1 MWGKNKE
8 FYRAGYLTEEPNL
21 YRRTKAQ
28 HEGKKFQ
35 DYKQGWITTN
45 EIGLTTRE
53 GYPAPRREKDGRR
66 RCKMGSR
73 DRGGNGKWRG
83 KGKREKD
90 EGRRKKGR
98 KEGKPRPRGGKEEEG
113 GEEERGKGR
122 GKEADI
128 VGQEEVER
136 QGDR

>member
-28 HEGKKFQ
+28 HEGKKFH
-35 DYKQGWITTN
+35 DYKHGRITTN

-73 DRGGNGKWRG
+73 DRGGKGKRRG
-83 KGKREKD
+83 KGKREMKRTERRRD
-90 EGRRKKGR
+90 EGYRW
-98 KEGKPRPRGGKEEEG
+98 KEERDKI
-113 GEEERGKGR
+113 ERR
-122 GKEADI
+122 
-128 VGQEEVER
+128 
-136 QGDR
+136 

>member
-8 FYRAGYLTEEPNL
+8 IYRAGYLTEEPNL
-21 YRRTKAQ
+21 YRRTKGQ

-35 DYKQGWITTN
+35 DYKHGRITTN

-73 DRGGNGKWRG
+73 DRGGKGKWRG
-83 KGKREKD
+83 GREREKRTKEGGKRDEKKGSLD
-90 EGRRKKGR
+90 HVGERRRKGER
-98 KEGKPRPRGGKEEEG
+98 KREGKEE
-113 GEEERGKGR
+113 GK
-122 GKEADI
+122 K
-128 VGQEEVER
+128 QT
-136 QGDR
+136 

>member
-21 YRRTKAQ
+21 YRRTKGQ

-35 DYKQGWITTN
+35 DYKHGRITTN

-73 DRGGNGKWRG
+73 DRGGKGKWRG
-83 KGKREKD
+83 GREKGK
-90 EGRRKKGR
+90 
-98 KEGKPRPRGGKEEEG
+98 
-113 GEEERGKGR
+113 
-122 GKEADI
+122 
-128 VGQEEVER
+128 
-136 QGDR
+136 

>member
-21 YRRTKAQ
+21 YRRTKGR

-35 DYKQGWITTN
+35 DYKHGRITTN

-73 DRGGNGKWRG
+73 DRGGKGKWRGG
-83 KGKREKD
+83 KGKREMKRT
-90 EGRRKKGR
+90 ERRKKEEKGER
-98 KEGKPRPRGGKEEEG
+98 KRGIGDAKRG
-113 GEEERGKGR
+113 ASRMKGKGQ
-122 GKEADI
+122 EAR
-128 VGQEEVER
+128 ER
-136 QGDR
+136 KKGDEKG

>member
-21 YRRTKAQ
+21 YRQTKAQ
-28 HEGKKFQ
+28 HEGKKIH
-35 DYKQGWITTN
+35 DYKHGWITTN

-73 DRGGNGKWRG
+73 DRGGKGKWRG
-83 KGKREKD
+83 GREKGK
-90 EGRRKKGR
+90 
-98 KEGKPRPRGGKEEEG
+98 
-113 GEEERGKGR
+113 
-122 GKEADI
+122 
-128 VGQEEVER
+128 
-136 QGDR
+136 

>member
-8 FYRAGYLTEEPNL
+8 IYRAGYLTEEPNL
-21 YRRTKAQ
+21 YRRTKGQ

-35 DYKQGWITTN
+35 DYKHGRITTN

-66 RCKMGSR
+66 GCKMGSR
-73 DRGGNGKWRG
+73 DRGG

-122 GKEADI
+122 GKETDI

>member
-28 HEGKKFQ
+28 HEGKKFH
-35 DYKQGWITTN
+35 DYKHGWITTN

-73 DRGGNGKWRG
+73 DRGG
-83 KGKREKD
+83 KGKREMKRT
-90 EGRRKKGR
+90 ERRKKEKR
-98 KEGKPRPRGGKEEEG
+98 
-113 GEEERGKGR
+113 ERREKKR
-122 GKEADI
+122 N
-128 VGQEEVER
+128 R
-136 QGDR
+136 RR

>member
-1 MWGKNKE
+1 MWGENKE

-21 YRRTKAQ
+21 YRRTKGQ

-73 DRGGNGKWRG
+73 DRVG
-83 KGKREKD
+83 KGIREMKRTE
-90 EGRRKKGR
+90 RRKKEKR
-98 KEGKPRPRGGKEEEG
+98 
-113 GEEERGKGR
+113 ERREKKR
-122 GKEADI
+122 N
-128 VGQEEVER
+128 R
-136 QGDR
+136 RR

>member
-35 DYKQGWITTN
+35 DYKHGRITTN

-53 GYPAPRREKDGRR
+53 GYPAPRR
-66 RCKMGSR
+66 KMGGEDARWGAGTEEGMES
-73 DRGGNGKWRG
+73 GGGRE
-83 KGKREKD
+83 REK
-90 EGRRKKGR
+90 RR
-98 KEGKPRPRGGKEEEG
+98 KEGGKRDEKKGCLHHMGERRRNGERKREGKEE
-113 GEEERGKGR
+113 GK
-122 GKEADI
+122 K
-128 VGQEEVER
+128 QT
-136 QGDR
+136 

>member
-8 FYRAGYLTEEPNL
+8 IYRAGYLTEEPNL
-21 YRRTKAQ
+21 YRRTKGQ

-73 DRGGNGKWRG
+73 DRGGKGKWRG
-83 KGKREKD
+83 GREKGK
-90 EGRRKKGR
+90 
-98 KEGKPRPRGGKEEEG
+98 
-113 GEEERGKGR
+113 
-122 GKEADI
+122 
-128 VGQEEVER
+128 
-136 QGDR
+136 

>member
-1 MWGKNKE
+1 MWGENKE

-21 YRRTKAQ
+21 YRRTKGQ

-35 DYKQGWITTN
+35 DYKHGWIATN

-73 DRGGNGKWRG
+73 DRGGKGKWRGG
-83 KGKREKD
+83 KGKREMKRT
-90 EGRRKKGR
+90 ERRKKEEKGER
-98 KEGKPRPRGGKEEEG
+98 KRGIGDAKRG
-113 GEEERGKGR
+113 ASRMKGKGQ
-122 GKEADI
+122 EAR
-128 VGQEEVER
+128 ER
-136 QGDR
+136 KKGDEKG

>member
-21 YRRTKAQ
+21 YRRTKGQ

-35 DYKQGWITTN
+35 DYKHGKITTN
-45 EIGLTTRE
+45 ENGLTTRE

-66 RCKMGSR
+66 GCKMGSR

-83 KGKREKD
+83 KGKREMKRT
-90 EGRRKKGR
+90 ERRKKEKR
-98 KEGKPRPRGGKEEEG
+98 EWREKKRNR
-113 GEEERGKGR
+113 RR
-122 GKEADI
+122 
-128 VGQEEVER
+128 
-136 QGDR
+136 